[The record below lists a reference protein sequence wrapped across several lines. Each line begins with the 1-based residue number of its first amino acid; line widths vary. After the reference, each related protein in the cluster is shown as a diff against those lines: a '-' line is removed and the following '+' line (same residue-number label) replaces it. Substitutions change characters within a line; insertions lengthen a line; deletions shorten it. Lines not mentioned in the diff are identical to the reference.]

1 MQNGKRER
9 EPVFIFTALDA
20 MKPRERFVYVEDGC
34 FLFSLRPGYFIPVKD
49 IKSWKDIVRISHH
62 LAEKMWIRREATE
75 GKLEHLEGEV
85 VAQFIECACYAKGF
99 NLYGGA

>member
-1 MQNGKRER
+1 MR

-20 MKPRERFVYVEDGC
+20 MKPQERFVCVEDGY
-34 FLFSLRPGYFIPVKD
+34 FLFSLRPGYSIPVKD
-49 IKSWKDIVRISHH
+49 VKSWKDIARISHH
-62 LAEKMWIRREATE
+62 LAEKMWVRQTGIDERI
-75 GKLEHLEGEV
+75 EHLEGEV